1 MNDVWFI
8 VILRRLGKMPTPPNI
23 SNILSVTVET
33 VSTGEGT
40 CD

>member
-1 MNDVWFI
+1 MNNVWFI
-8 VILRRLGKMPTPPNI
+8 VILCHLGKMPTHPNI
-23 SNILSVTVET
+23 SNILSVSVET